1 MPRDIRFFDKTREDM
16 RYVGPGK
23 YNVGDADGVNSKLS
37 GAKCNAVFG
46 RKPVNLDS
54 RENAQEYVMLG
65 QNVKH
70 APLYTNPSM
79 SRQSLRK
86 RAAHINRLN
95 EEVTVADIFYANLD
109 RISSTQARQNAAHMA
124 QFTQLPYQINNRG
137 TPSNQNIQ
145 QVNQMIND
153 DSMDQIQELQE
164 NINTQSGDEQE
175 GAQAKLYSNQPD
187 IGQDDGGDRSAKAP
201 TDLFYNRPVE
211 SQDQQ

>member
-1 MPRDIRFFDKTREDM
+1 M

-23 YNVGDADGVNSKLS
+23 YNVGDADGVNSKLK

-46 RKPVNLDS
+46 RKPANLDS

-70 APLYTNPSM
+70 APLYTNPTM

-109 RISSTQARQNAAHMA
+109 RISSTQARQNAAQMA
-124 QFTQLPYQINNRG
+124 QFAQHPYQINNRG

-145 QVNQMIND
+145 ANQMIND
-153 DSMDQIQELQE
+153 DSMDQIQEL
-164 NINTQSGDEQE
+164 
-175 GAQAKLYSNQPD
+175 
-187 IGQDDGGDRSAKAP
+187 
-201 TDLFYNRPVE
+201 
-211 SQDQQ
+211 